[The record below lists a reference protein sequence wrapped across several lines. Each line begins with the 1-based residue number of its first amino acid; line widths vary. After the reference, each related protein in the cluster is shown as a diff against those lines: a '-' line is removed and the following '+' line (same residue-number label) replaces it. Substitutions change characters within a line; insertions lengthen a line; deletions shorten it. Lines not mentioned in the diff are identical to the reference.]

1 MAIDY
6 ETLKNWS
13 IPDAAQAYSERD
25 TMLYALGL
33 GVGADPTDAKQLA
46 FVYEK
51 GLKALPTLAMV
62 IGSPGAWFTDPRIG
76 INYTKLVN
84 AGVSAAFHAPMPA
97 SGEVVGRSRVIAL
110 ADKGVAS
117 GALLIFRRQLHERQ
131 SGLHLCDIDTTY
143 LCRGDGGFGG
153 PNVDAPAPHQ
163 LPETKPEL
171 TVEFRTLA
179 QLALIYRLSGDRNP
193 LHADPAVAVAA
204 GFPQPILHG
213 LCTFGVVGYV
223 FSKLNYPLAPR
234 VLALVLGDR
243 AEENFRNAIK
253 GSQGDLGIFFSN
265 GLVGTITTLGLALM
279 FLPVLSAL
287 WARVRA
293 K

>member
-223 FSKLNYPLAPR
+223 ALTALCDGDPARLKLLEARFSAPLFPGETLLVDFWRRGNEVSIRARSAERGVVVLN
-234 VLALVLGDR
+234 
-243 AEENFRNAIK
+243 N
-253 GSQGDLGIFFSN
+253 
-265 GLVGTITTLGLALM
+265 
-279 FLPVLSAL
+279 
-287 WARVRA
+287 VRA
-293 K
+293 YIEA

>member
-117 GALLIFRRQLHERQ
+117 GALLIFRRELHERQ

-223 FSKLNYPLAPR
+223 ALTALCDGDPARLKLLEARFSAPLFPGETLLVDFWRRGNEVSIRARSAERGVVVLNN
-234 VLALVLGDR
+234 GR
-243 AEENFRNAIK
+243 AYIEA
-253 GSQGDLGIFFSN
+253 
-265 GLVGTITTLGLALM
+265 
-279 FLPVLSAL
+279 
-287 WARVRA
+287 
-293 K
+293 

>member
-1 MAIDY
+1 
-6 ETLKNWS
+6 
-13 IPDAAQAYSERD
+13 
-25 TMLYALGL
+25 
-33 GVGADPTDAKQLA
+33 
-46 FVYEK
+46 
-51 GLKALPTLAMV
+51 MV

-223 FSKLNYPLAPR
+223 ALTAIDALGGGDPSAKVWELAKAEPRRLVDMVEALPLVSDPGVRTSLYDR
-234 VLALVLGDR
+234 VLPLVDGLPGAAAVKPGTVGRFVRVELPGTQRTLTLAEVEIYAGDD
-243 AEENFRNAIK
+243 N
-253 GSQGDLGIFFSN
+253 
-265 GLVGTITTLGLALM
+265 LARYIL
-279 FLPVLSAL
+279 
-287 WARVRA
+287 
-293 K
+293 

>member
-13 IPDAAQAYSERD
+13 IPDAAQSYSERD

-117 GALLIFRRQLHERQ
+117 GALLIFRRELHERQ

-223 FSKLNYPLAPR
+223 ALTALCDGDPARLKLLEARFSAPLFPGETLLVDFWRRGNEVSIRARSAERGVVVLNN
-234 VLALVLGDR
+234 GR
-243 AEENFRNAIK
+243 AYIEA
-253 GSQGDLGIFFSN
+253 
-265 GLVGTITTLGLALM
+265 
-279 FLPVLSAL
+279 
-287 WARVRA
+287 
-293 K
+293 